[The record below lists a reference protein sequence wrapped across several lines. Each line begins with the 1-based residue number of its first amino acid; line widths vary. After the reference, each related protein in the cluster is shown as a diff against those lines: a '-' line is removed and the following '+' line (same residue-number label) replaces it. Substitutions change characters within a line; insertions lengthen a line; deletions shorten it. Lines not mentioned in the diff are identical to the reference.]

1 MSEVKKES
9 KKRLIKFPFI
19 SGESYLLKMANGS
32 YCVGEIYENGFDE
45 SLTGEAISEQIE
57 AYIPLK
63 ELIDEQ

>member
-1 MSEVKKES
+1 MTELKKES
-9 KKRLIKFPFI
+9 KKKLIKFPFT

-45 SLTGEAISEQIE
+45 SFTGENISGKIE

-63 ELIDEQ
+63 ELIDE

>member
-1 MSEVKKES
+1 MT
-9 KKRLIKFPFI
+9 
-19 SGESYLLKMANGS
+19 NGS

-45 SLTGEAISEQIE
+45 SLTGENISEQIE